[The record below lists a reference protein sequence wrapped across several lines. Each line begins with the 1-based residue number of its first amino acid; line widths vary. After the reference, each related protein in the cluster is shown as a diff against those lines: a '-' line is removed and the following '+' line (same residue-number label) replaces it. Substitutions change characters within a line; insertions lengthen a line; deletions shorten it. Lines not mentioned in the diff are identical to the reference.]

1 MLLRTLTS
9 FAKTQHPNMR
19 VCHCYFN
26 HFALKFAVLC
36 LSTHAHMQLG
46 HHVES
51 EPDLN
56 LLAGPPP
63 PSDFWLLWTSLL
75 LDPTWQKLASPVHD
89 PASNYTYHRNSEQ
102 AMKALGLQCLLSVQP
117 QVQML
122 LIRGHNHSFVSE
134 PFSCSVI
141 PAPCLTHH
149 NTAKE
154 KRDWQT
160 VSYQATFGN

>member
-1 MLLRTLTS
+1 
-9 FAKTQHPNMR
+9 
-19 VCHCYFN
+19 
-26 HFALKFAVLC
+26 
-36 LSTHAHMQLG
+36 
-46 HHVES
+46 
-51 EPDLN
+51 
-56 LLAGPPP
+56 
-63 PSDFWLLWTSLL
+63 
-75 LDPTWQKLASPVHD
+75 
-89 PASNYTYHRNSEQ
+89 
-102 AMKALGLQCLLSVQP
+102 MKALGLQCLLSVQP